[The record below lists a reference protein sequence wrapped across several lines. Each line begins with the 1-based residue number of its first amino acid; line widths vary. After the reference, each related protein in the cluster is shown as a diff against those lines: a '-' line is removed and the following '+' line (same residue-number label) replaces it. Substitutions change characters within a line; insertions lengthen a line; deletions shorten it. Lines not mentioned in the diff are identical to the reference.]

1 MSRPQES
8 TRRRAPGAAVTP
20 RAPVTLVA
28 AGLTLAACNLEPGPP
43 GRDAPGESP
52 GILDIDLERMIRQ
65 ARFSVWQES
74 AFFDDGKV
82 MRHPPE
88 GTVPFDA
95 IVGDPALT
103 EGIAGGVY
111 VTRIPLPVTAELLRA
126 GRDRFEVLCAACHG
140 IAGDGQSQVAANM
153 TLRKPPDLTLPPVT
167 EFPPGR
173 IHQVILE
180 GYGLMR
186 SYQED
191 LPAATER
198 WAVVA
203 YVQALQRSRGVPLD
217 SLPPA
222 LRERALEVLR

>member
-1 MSRPQES
+1 MRRFQGSS
-8 TRRRAPGAAVTP
+8 CRRAGGGSSS
-20 RAPVTLVA
+20 VA
-28 AGLTLAACNLEPGPP
+28 LLLAGLTLSACNFEPQPP
-43 GRDAPGESP
+43 GRGRQGEGP
-52 GILDIDLERMIRQ
+52 GILSIDLERMIRQ

-74 AFFDDGKV
+74 DFFADGKV

-103 EGIAGGVY
+103 EGIAGGLY
-111 VTRIPLPVTAELLRA
+111 VTRIPVPVTAELLRA
-126 GRDRFEVLCAACHG
+126 GRNRFEVLCAACHG
-140 IAGDGQSQVAANM
+140 IAGDGMAQVAANM
-153 TLRKPPDLTLPPVT
+153 TLRKPPDLTIPPVT

-173 IHQVILE
+173 MHQVIVE

-191 LPAATER
+191 LPGPVER
-198 WAVVA
+198 WSVVA
-203 YVQALQRSRGVPLD
+203 YVQALQRSRGVPLT

-222 LRERALEVLR
+222 LRERALEALQ

>member
-1 MSRPQES
+1 VRRPQEWS
-8 TRRRAPGAAVTP
+8 RRRAGGASS
-20 RAPVTLVA
+20 PVALLLA
-28 AGLTLAACNLEPGPP
+28 AGLALPACNFEPDPP
-43 GRDAPGESP
+43 GRGRPGEGP
-52 GILDIDLERMIRQ
+52 GILSIDLERMIRQ

-74 AFFDDGKV
+74 DFFEDGKV
-82 MRHPPE
+82 MRRPPE

-103 EGIAGGVY
+103 VGIAGGVY
-111 VTRIPLPVTAELLRA
+111 VTRIPVPVTAELLRA

-140 IAGDGQSQVAANM
+140 IAGDGIAQVAANM
-153 TLRKPPDLTLPPVT
+153 TLRKPPDLTIPPAT

-173 IHQVILE
+173 VHQVILE

-191 LPAATER
+191 LPGAAER

-203 YVQALQRSRGVPLD
+203 YVQALQRSRGVPLA

-222 LRERALEVLR
+222 LRERALEALR